1 MQQLK
6 HDKPWPKQT
15 KTVSEAALQYIT
27 TWGGFVSSDGE
38 TVNNMT
44 LKKLNFKKLLASGR
58 LFNWKIS
65 SPTALYCWQGVCEH
79 ICQQMVLMKF

>member
-1 MQQLK
+1 LK

-44 LKKLNFKKLLASGR
+44 LKKVNF
-58 LFNWKIS
+58 
-65 SPTALYCWQGVCEH
+65 
-79 ICQQMVLMKF
+79 

>member
-1 MQQLK
+1 MRPGALINVVGEEETSLLMQQLK

-44 LKKLNFKKLLASGR
+44 LKKLNLKKTTR
-58 LFNWKIS
+58 
-65 SPTALYCWQGVCEH
+65 
-79 ICQQMVLMKF
+79 